1 MPNTFFIADWHYGH
15 ANIISYDDRPFSS
28 LEEMNTE
35 LIRRWN
41 GKVAN
46 GDLVYVLGDMFWKSG
61 EAVAVLRQLKGQK
74 ILIKGNH
81 DRCKDEA
88 FRREFVKIADYD
100 EATVD
105 DHRIVLCHY
114 PIPFFKNHTRDGWS
128 HLYGHVHNSFEY
140 NMTENLRRQTVE
152 LYQRPCRMYNVGAM
166 MPWMDYTPRTYDEIA
181 EWYERYHANVNE

>member
-15 ANIISYDDRPFSS
+15 GNIIVYDDRPFAS
-28 LEEMNTE
+28 LEEMNAE

-46 GDLVYVLGDMFWKSG
+46 SDLVYVLGDMFWKPG
-61 EAVAVLRQLKGQK
+61 EAVAVLRQLNGQK

-88 FRREFVKIADYD
+88 FRREFVKITDYD

-128 HLYGHVHNSFEY
+128 HFYGHVHNSFEY
-140 NMTENLRRQTVE
+140 HMTENLRRQTVE
-152 LYQRPCRMYNVGAM
+152 LYQKPCRMYNVGAM
-166 MPWMDYTPRTYDEIA
+166 MPWMDYMPRTYDEIA
-181 EWYERYHANVNE
+181 EGYERRRADLSE